1 LKEFSSMK
9 RMIKQ
14 GLKPFWKLTSPIR
27 TPISNRLDARMQAR
41 IDQAVRT
48 HMLPM
53 VQASLDGTAS
63 TLARLETS
71 IENANRSAGLLVTD
85 IDLML
90 SSVVREMA
98 RLQMQVDAMQ
108 ELLEDAVGLRRSGLS
123 LHETDDSEVQAKV
136 G

>member
-1 LKEFSSMK
+1 
-9 RMIKQ
+9 
-14 GLKPFWKLTSPIR
+14 
-27 TPISNRLDARMQAR
+27 
-41 IDQAVRT
+41 
-48 HMLPM
+48 M